1 VTKDTALIF
10 AQPEE
15 DCLFAWLNRF
25 QPLGSLELR
34 LLVGAIMIS
43 HGYQKVVPSGALHN
57 FIRMVTHMGL
67 PAALGYAAAFTEF
80 FGGMLILVG
89 LLTRVVSL
97 LVIADMAVA
106 ILKVHLRNGL
116 SGRGGFEFPL
126 AVLSM
131 ALMLFLTG
139 PGYLA
144 IDDLIGRR
152 PAARGK
158 AGAR

>member
-1 VTKDTALIF
+1 MF
-10 AQPEE
+10 S
-15 DCLFAWLNRF
+15 WLNRF

-34 LLVGAIMIS
+34 LVVGAIMIS
-43 HGYQKVVPSGALHN
+43 HGYMKVVPSGALRN
-57 FIRMVTHMGL
+57 FTHMVAHMGL

-126 AVLSM
+126 SVLSM
-131 ALMLFLTG
+131 ALMLVLTG

-144 IDDLIGRR
+144 LDDLIGRR
-152 PAARGK
+152 PSARGK